1 MASGYDASNF
11 PTSYRDPAY
20 DQADQS
26 AAASVGIPVALLSS
40 IRTKGEKSN
49 ADQISSAQAAT
60 PYQITPTTRQAIIDQ
75 TGVDP
80 YLNPQTAAYGAAYLL
95 KQNLDRNGG
104 NPVLA
109 VANYVGGTDPRNW
122 GPQTMAYTKRVTGFT
137 PKSYAPG
144 QSPNPFALQAAPDVG
159 SSPGSIGPQTSSPA
173 AGGDPYE
180 LQPAPQVGQAPG
192 AVQSGPSPLEQAYQA
207 YKNGSM
213 SPEDS
218 AQFEQDVN
226 AGRIVLP
233 AGSAVKPPAPQEEQP
248 KIMPIVPQ
256 AAIDAFNK
264 GQMSP
269 QDAAQF
275 QKDLDAGNIALP
287 PGTSLN
293 PPAPGVGRTTGVA
306 ERGFLEGL
314 GQGVGSL
321 IDKAKGVID
330 APMNAVNAIA
340 GGAGALNAV
349 DALFGT
355 HMAPQPSQAAA
366 PLPNAPNAA
375 AQIPPME
382 QVAQSAADKMGL
394 PVAQTLG
401 EQVVQA
407 GARGAGLMVQPFPG
421 MSLAHLPAA
430 IAAGAAGG
438 AVGEQVHQQT
448 GSQALGLAAN
458 LLTTALSPIAAS
470 RVMKALVGEV
480 GARAATAGGGAV
492 ERAEPSM
499 LAPSQEAQ
507 AAQDTAATESTSTAA
522 PKPPSNLATQP
533 NPGTPE
539 ITNPQVASLQAE
551 KESLI
556 PTAAN
561 APQKGDTSI
570 ADQLSALETKTFD
583 SVADRTR
590 QLQATGMKFSA
601 ARASA
606 EKQIASEMNAHQSAI
621 SRLQSQLDQSQEA
634 SRAAQRIQEID
645 AQLKT
650 MTPTM
655 PAQRNAMSQ
664 AVSSTLGTPRVAAIE
679 QAQAATQ
686 EASQKAGAAAQEAPA
701 AAPAAEGAAS
711 GESGAAQ
718 TAAETAPAA
727 PQAVEETAINPAASP
742 LASAAKEFIAP
753 DELAAQT
760 RKATGQAPFGLG
772 QSNAREI
779 LASQASPDAE
789 TLAAAK
795 RLGIEDNLQPDHL
808 TTNQAYRELAQ
819 AVKSTPGSLARQQ
832 EMEGLD
838 QIGQRAVQVIQDAG
852 GTRDLSDLSSQVK
865 SQMMTTQQQLD
876 QKAESLYADIKQ
888 SVPAK
893 TAAPA
898 QNVLSFIQ
906 QRADDL
912 GGAKNLSAPE
922 KMILGKLSPKEIP
935 MTVGGQEIDPRT
947 IGMQPEMQQ
956 PSYALLDDVRR
967 NIGNGLR
974 NQGPFKDADTGLL
987 KALYGRISDDQRAAL
1002 SSVPGAL
1009 EKFDAAR
1016 AAVQMRKSVE
1026 DDMTS
1031 LFGKQLGDSI
1041 VGKLG
1046 TAISALPK
1054 GDETKFI
1061 SIIKAVPPSMRQQ
1074 VTASAL
1080 SYAFGKATK
1089 NGELNFKAYA
1099 DWMDGLKKNSAGF
1112 SAIMGNLP
1120 ADTRQQLLDL
1130 AKVSRGVSN
1139 ATREAITTGRIM
1151 AAREELNAHADG
1163 VLSNVM
1169 NIARQSALGHVGTAA
1184 ASAGAAVA
1192 GPIGAAV
1199 GSGIGRAIQSALSRG
1214 KPDVMKAA
1222 DELIVSPEFQAIAK
1236 SGQPSEAAIKAA
1248 ANSPKFRKFY
1258 DLARAAKTAANDPIA
1273 REQWLRGLMSVAGQ
1287 QALEN
1292 KR

>member
-1 MASGYDASNF
+1 MSSGYDASNF

-20 DQADQS
+20 DQADQAAS
-26 AAASVGIPVALLSS
+26 AAVGIPVALLSS

-49 ADQISSAQAAT
+49 ADQVSSAQAAT
-60 PYQITPTTRQAIIDQ
+60 PYQITPATRQSIIDQ

-109 VANYVGGTDPRNW
+109 VANYVGGTDPSNW

-159 SSPGSIGPQTSSPA
+159 SAPGSIGFQSSSPA
-173 AGGDPYE
+173 AGGDPYA

-207 YKNGSM
+207 YKSGSM
-213 SPEDS
+213 SPEDA

-226 AGRIVLP
+226 ADRIVLP
-233 AGSAVKPPAPQEEQP
+233 AGAVVKPAEPEQEQP

-287 PGTSLN
+287 PGAMLN
-293 PPAPGVGRTTGVA
+293 PPAPGVGRATGVA

-321 IDKAKGVID
+321 IDKAKGIVD
-330 APMNAVNAIA
+330 APMNAVNAVA
-340 GGAGALNAV
+340 GGAGPLNAV
-349 DALFGT
+349 DALLGT
-355 HMAPQPSQAAA
+355 HLAPQPSQAAA

-382 QVAQSAADKMGL
+382 EIAQSAADKMGL
-394 PVAQTLG
+394 PVAQTPG

-421 MSLAHLPAA
+421 MTLAHLPAA
-430 IAAGAAGG
+430 VAAGAAGG

-499 LAPSQEAQ
+499 QAPTQETQ
-507 AAQDTAATESTSTAA
+507 AAQDTAATESTPATA
-522 PKPPSNLATQP
+522 PNPPSSLATQP

-570 ADQLSALETKTFD
+570 PDQLAALETKTFD

-606 EKQIASEMNAHQSAI
+606 EKQITSEMNSHQSAI
-621 SRLQSQLDQSQEA
+621 SRLQSQLDRSQEA

-650 MTPTM
+650 MAPTVR
-655 PAQRNAMSQ
+655 AQRNAMSQ
-664 AVSSTLGTPRVAAIE
+664 AVSSTLGTPRVAAME
-679 QAQAATQ
+679 RVQ
-686 EASQKAGAAAQEAPA
+686 AQEA
-701 AAPAAEGAAS
+701 APEATGGTRAAS
-711 GESGAAQ
+711 AAVPS
-718 TAAETAPAA
+718 AEAVGETAT
-727 PQAVEETAINPAASP
+727 AVPRASTEASINPAASP
-742 LASAAKEFIAP
+742 LASAAKDFIAP

-819 AVKSTPGSLARQQ
+819 AIKSTPGSLARQQ

-838 QIGQRAVQVIQDAG
+838 QIGQRAVKVIEDAG
-852 GTRDLSDLSSQVK
+852 GTRDLSDLSSQIK
-865 SQMMTTQQQLD
+865 SQLMTTQQQLD
-876 QKAESLYADIKQ
+876 QKAEGLYADIKQ

-893 TAAPA
+893 TSAPA

-912 GGAKNLSAPE
+912 GGVKNLSAPE

-947 IGMQPEMQQ
+947 LGMQPEMQQ

-1002 SSVPGAL
+1002 STVPGAL

-1041 VGKLG
+1041 VGKIG

-1054 GDETKFI
+1054 GDESKFVAL
-1061 SIIKAVPPSMRQQ
+1061 IKSVPPSMRQQ
-1074 VTASAL
+1074 VTASGL
-1080 SYAFGKATK
+1080 GYAFGKATK

-1099 DWMDGLKKNSAGF
+1099 DWMDGLKKNSAAF
-1112 SAIMGNLP
+1112 SAVMGNLP
-1120 ADTRQQLLDL
+1120 PETRQQLLDL
-1130 AKVSRGVSN
+1130 ARVSRGVSS

-1163 VLSNVM
+1163 VMSNVM

-1192 GPIGAAV
+1192 GPVGAAV

-1236 SGQPSEAAIKAA
+1236 SGSPSEAAIKAA
-1248 ANSPKFRKFY
+1248 ANSSKFRKFY
-1258 DLARAAKTAANDPIA
+1258 DLARATKTAANDPIA
-1273 REQWLRGLMSVAGQ
+1273 REQWLRGLVSVAGQ

>member
-1 MASGYDASNF
+1 MSSGYDASNF

-20 DQADQS
+20 DQADAS
-26 AAASVGIPVALLSS
+26 AAASVGIPASLLTA
-40 IRTKGEKSN
+40 IRTKGERSN
-49 ADQISSAQAAT
+49 ADQVSSAGAKSV
-60 PYQITPTTRQAIIDQ
+60 YQITPTTRQSIIDQ

-109 VANYVGGTDPRNW
+109 VANYVGGTDPSNW

-159 SSPGSIGPQTSSPA
+159 GAPGSIGPQTSSPPVS
-173 AGGDPYE
+173 GDPYE
-180 LQPAPQVGQAPG
+180 LQPAPQIGQAPG

-207 YKNGSM
+207 YKSGSM

-256 AAIDAFNK
+256 VAIDAFNK

-287 PGTSLN
+287 PGASLN
-293 PPAPGVGRTTGVA
+293 PPAPGVGRATGVA

-321 IDKAKGVID
+321 VDKAKGIID

-340 GGAGALNAV
+340 GGAGPLNAV

-366 PLPNAPNAA
+366 LLPNAPNAA

-382 QVAQSAADKMGL
+382 EVAQSAADKMGL
-394 PVAQTLG
+394 PVAQTPG

-421 MSLAHLPAA
+421 MTLAHLPAA
-430 IAAGAAGG
+430 VAAGAAGG

-480 GARAATAGGGAV
+480 GARSAAAGISAT
-492 ERAEPSM
+492 ERAEPTVQASGEQS
-499 LAPSQEAQ
+499 AASVEPAAAEQAQATAQEA
-507 AAQDTAATESTSTAA
+507 STAA
-522 PKPPSNLATQP
+522 PA
-533 NPGTPE
+533 
-539 ITNPQVASLQAE
+539 V
-551 KESLI
+551 ESAA
-556 PTAAN
+556 PTESTAA
-561 APQKGDTSI
+561 
-570 ADQLSALETKTFD
+570 
-583 SVADRTR
+583 
-590 QLQATGMKFSA
+590 
-601 ARASA
+601 
-606 EKQIASEMNAHQSAI
+606 QS
-621 SRLQSQLDQSQEA
+621 
-634 SRAAQRIQEID
+634 
-645 AQLKT
+645 
-650 MTPTM
+650 
-655 PAQRNAMSQ
+655 
-664 AVSSTLGTPRVAAIE
+664 
-679 QAQAATQ
+679 
-686 EASQKAGAAAQEAPA
+686 
-701 AAPAAEGAAS
+701 
-711 GESGAAQ
+711 
-718 TAAETAPAA
+718 AAETASTA
-727 PQAVEETAINPAASP
+727 PQAAEEAAINPAASP
-742 LASAAKEFIAP
+742 LASAAKEFISP

-772 QSNAREI
+772 QNNAREI

-819 AVKSTPGSLARQQ
+819 AVKSTPGSISRQQ

-876 QKAESLYADIKQ
+876 QKAEALYADIKQ

-935 MTVGGQEIDPRT
+935 MTVGGQEIDPRA

-1130 AKVSRGVSN
+1130 AKISRGVSN

-1163 VLSNVM
+1163 VLANVM

-1236 SGQPSEAAIKAA
+1236 SGQPPEAAIKAA